1 VSYVAIATG
10 RRELWLRS
18 LKAAQLH
25 GKVLRLGLQDVGY
38 AVVATRC
45 RELRLPSFIDL
56 CLSRLSGRLR
66 LGLQDVG
73 HAAIATGR
81 RELWLR
87 SIIVLLQRP
96 NARVISSPAARQST
110 PFRRSAYACRV

>member
-1 VSYVAIATG
+1 MSYVAIAAG
-10 RRELWLRS
+10 R
-18 LKAAQLH
+18 
-25 GKVLRLGLQDVGY
+25 G
-38 AVVATRC
+38 
-45 RELRLPSFIDL
+45 ELRLPSFICL

-87 SIIVLLQRP
+87 SITVQLQRP